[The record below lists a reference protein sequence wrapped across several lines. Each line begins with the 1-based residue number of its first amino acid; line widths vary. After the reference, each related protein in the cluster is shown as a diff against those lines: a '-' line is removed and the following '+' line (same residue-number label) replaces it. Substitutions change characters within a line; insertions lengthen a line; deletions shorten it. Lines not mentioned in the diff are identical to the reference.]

1 MSNLA
6 ACPLRIF
13 SICLVVVSLM
23 LTSSSFASDRQ
34 LSSAGSQSIAAHTL
48 ANLPLV
54 FEKNLGQTNTE
65 TRFLARM
72 PNYTILLGAS
82 TATIAFQHRQPVPGS
97 SSESNVSPRAVLLR
111 LL

>member
-13 SICLVVVSLM
+13 SVCLVVVSAI
-23 LTSSSFASDRQ
+23 LTSSSFASDRSQ
-34 LSSAGSQSIAAHTL
+34 LSSAGSQSIAAHAL

-54 FEKNLGQTNTE
+54 FEKNLGQANTE

-82 TATIAFQHRQPVPGS
+82 AATIAFRHRQPTS
-97 SSESNVSPRAVLLR
+97 QSNIG
-111 LL
+111 